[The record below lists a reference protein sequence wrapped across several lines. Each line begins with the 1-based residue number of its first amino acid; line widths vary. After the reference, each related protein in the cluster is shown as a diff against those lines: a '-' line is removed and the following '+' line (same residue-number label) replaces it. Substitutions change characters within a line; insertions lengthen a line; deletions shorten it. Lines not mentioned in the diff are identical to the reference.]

1 MEEEKK
7 KSGIFKFILIFF
19 ISIVFIALFAVLF
32 ILGIMPNF
40 MEEERTKTGVIINF
54 TDVTYSLKADII
66 IDENDVIYLSKE
78 DIKNFY
84 DENIYY
90 DEKYDQ
96 IITTSKDKIATM
108 KVGENKKT
116 INQSKLNMNAC
127 VKKIDGKYYIPFSE
141 LEDVYNVKTTY
152 IKENNSVVFD
162 SLDRELETAKCV
174 KNVKVKSK
182 TTILGKTLETV
193 NEGENLYISNVN
205 KDSVPEGFVK
215 VRTKNGNLGYI
226 KENQITEHE
235 IVREKKEEQ
244 EKQINWK
251 VNLVWEY
258 FSEYGKAKNRQGS
271 KIDGINVV
279 SPSFFYLEKLGQG
292 KLLENVGTEGE
303 NYISWAHS
311 NGYKVW
317 PIVSNDSMPETTS
330 EIMNDYKLRESL
342 INQIVEKVKKYNLDG
357 VNIDFEYMKQ
367 EDKELFSRFIIELTP
382 RIKAL
387 GKVISV
393 DVTAPDGSPDWSLC
407 FDRNVLG
414 KVVDY
419 VMFMAYDQN
428 GESSKE
434 ARNCCRM

>member
-342 INQIVEKVKKYNLDG
+342 INEIVEKVKKYNLDG